1 MNDKDVVMG
10 PVVEEHV
17 EVGRVEVDT
26 AGVAE
31 VAGTPVE
38 EPEERLPE
46 FPGQNSFYSGSDGP
60 WLQALRD
67 KLGYT
72 APVDDRHPHAGF
84 RETDR
89 QAVIKHRKDNG
100 ATDDVGQL
108 TAVEWND
115 LFAKKKTGNKKDG
128 K

>member
-1 MNDKDVVMG
+1 MSDEQKDVVMG
-10 PVVEEHV
+10 PVSEEHTDEGHF
-17 EVGRVEVDT
+17 EVGT
-26 AGVAE
+26 LGVVE
-31 VAGTPVE
+31 VAGAPAE
-38 EPEERLPE
+38 EQEERLPE
-46 FPGQNSFYSGSDGP
+46 YPGQNSFYSGADGP

-100 ATDDVGQL
+100 ALDEAG
-108 TAVEWND
+108 AFSAAEWNE
-115 LFAKKKTGNKKDG
+115 LFKVKTGKKND